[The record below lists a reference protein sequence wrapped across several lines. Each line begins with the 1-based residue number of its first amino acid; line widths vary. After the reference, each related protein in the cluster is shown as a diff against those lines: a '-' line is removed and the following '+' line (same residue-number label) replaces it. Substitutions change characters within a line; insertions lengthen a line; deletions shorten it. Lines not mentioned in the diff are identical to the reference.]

1 MYQVSSDGSKTN
13 FGTFD
18 HLKKKVFGELQNAY
32 ESYWE
37 K

>member
-1 MYQVSSDGSKTN
+1 MYQISSDESKIN

-18 HLKKKVFGELQNAY
+18 YLKKKVFSELQNAY
-32 ESYWE
+32 EFYWE